1 MTFLQTLQDVLF
13 FGSEIYDFIYSGI
26 TGDTYYGVGLSS
38 LQPVMDLADHLQK
51 AMQGNGDTLKIWK
64 DVIFDVSTLS
74 GLPVE
79 NMYKVFEAGYGHIQ
93 NAING
98 TMLSPDYAKMAN
110 SQKAIAMYNAL
121 IKGDRE
127 KYAKIYNTFIA
138 QGKEDKDIQQYL
150 KTVLSSRNSLIADGA
165 KAYINNNYDVYE
177 NSITELEEIGFA
189 TKTIKS
195 AIELKV
201 KELGGDKE
209 EAPTETKTYT
219 VDEIFSNNK
228 EAVYDKDMLWEE
240 LIEGNDDNFDMIY
253 SELLES
259 GLTEKQIE
267 QSINSRKRSLID
279 KYLEAVENSEN
290 INAAEYYEQLVNA
303 YGSDSKAD
311 KAIEK
316 EEKKDK
322 EKD

>member
-1 MTFLQTLQDVLF
+1 
-13 FGSEIYDFIYSGI
+13 
-26 TGDTYYGVGLSS
+26 
-38 LQPVMDLADHLQK
+38 
-51 AMQGNGDTLKIWK
+51 
-64 DVIFDVSTLS
+64 
-74 GLPVE
+74 
-79 NMYKVFEAGYGHIQ
+79 
-93 NAING
+93 
-98 TMLSPDYAKMAN
+98 MLS
-110 SQKAIAMYNAL
+110 
-121 IKGDRE
+121 
-127 KYAKIYNTFIA
+127 
-138 QGKEDKDIQQYL
+138 
-150 KTVLSSRNSLIADGA
+150 
-165 KAYINNNYDVYE
+165 
-177 NSITELEEIGFA
+177 
-189 TKTIKS
+189 
-195 AIELKV
+195 
-201 KELGGDKE
+201 
-209 EAPTETKTYT
+209 
-219 VDEIFSNNK
+219 
-228 EAVYDKDMLWEE
+228 EE